1 MAATQEAIQTAKLA
15 AEAASS
21 KLGTNITAFDVSEQL
36 AIADIFLIISG
47 QNERQVDAIMDE
59 IQDKLLTQRQ
69 LRPIRREGD
78 RQLRWVLLDY
88 GDVVVHIQHESER
101 VLYSL
106 ERLWKDC
113 PQIDLGLVGA
123 DGNS

>member
-1 MAATQEAIQTAKLA
+1 MAAAQEAIDTAKIA
-15 AEAASS
+15 AEAAAS
-21 KLGTNITAFDVSEQL
+21 KLASDIVAFDVSEKL
-36 AIADIFLIISG
+36 AVADIFLIVSG
-47 QNERQVDAIMDE
+47 HNEPQVDAITDE
-59 IQDKLLTQRQ
+59 VQDKVLTQIQ
-69 LRPIRREGD
+69 QRPIRREGD

-113 PQIDLGLVGA
+113 PQIDLGLVDA

>member
-1 MAATQEAIQTAKLA
+1 MAATQEAIDTAKIA
-15 AEAASS
+15 AAAAAS
-21 KLGTNITAFDVSEQL
+21 KLASDIVAFDVSEKL
-36 AIADIFLIISG
+36 AVADIFLIVSG
-47 QNERQVDAIMDE
+47 HNEPQVDAIMDE
-59 IQDKLLTQRQ
+59 VQDKVLAQIQ
-69 LRPIRREGD
+69 QRPIRREGD

-113 PQIDLGLVGA
+113 PQIDLGLVDA

>member
-1 MAATQEAIQTAKLA
+1 MAATQEAIDTAKIA
-15 AEAASS
+15 AEAAAS
-21 KLGTNITAFDVSEQL
+21 KLASDIVAFDVSEKL
-36 AIADIFLIISG
+36 AVADIFLIVSG
-47 QNERQVDAIMDE
+47 HNEPQVDAIMDE
-59 IQDKLLTQRQ
+59 VQDKVLTQIQ
-69 LRPIRREGD
+69 QRPIRREGD

-113 PQIDLGLVGA
+113 PRIDLGLVGA

>member
-1 MAATQEAIQTAKLA
+1 MAATQEAIDTAKIA
-15 AEAASS
+15 AEAAAS
-21 KLGTNITAFDVSEQL
+21 KLASDIVAFDVSEKL
-36 AIADIFLIISG
+36 AVADIFLIVSG
-47 QNERQVDAIMDE
+47 HNEPQVDAIMDE
-59 IQDKLLTQRQ
+59 VQDKILAQIQ
-69 LRPIRREGD
+69 QRPIRREGD

-113 PQIDLGLVGA
+113 PQIDLGLVDA

>member
-1 MAATQEAIQTAKLA
+1 MAATQEAIDTAKIA
-15 AEAASS
+15 AEAAAS
-21 KLGTNITAFDVSEQL
+21 KLASDIVAFDVSEKL
-36 AIADIFLIISG
+36 AVADIFLIVSG
-47 QNERQVDAIMDE
+47 HNEPQVDAIMDE
-59 IQDKLLTQRQ
+59 VQDKVLAQIQ
-69 LRPIRREGD
+69 QRPIRREGD

-113 PQIDLGLVGA
+113 PQIDLGLVDA